1 MSTVR
6 YNNVRDE
13 NGIYQRY
20 GRTPKPGKG
29 KRRAVRGSHREGMD
43 LAIREW
49 MAVAVR
55 HPGSY
60 PGLAT
65 WFTVG
70 VGLGVAA
77 SNAVRSQW

>member
-1 MSTVR
+1 MTKMEFLLKTCEKAEKGR
-6 YNNVRDE
+6 GRL
-13 NGIYQRY
+13 G
-20 GRTPKPGKG
+20 GRTY
-29 KRRAVRGSHREGMD
+29 RETLHLAGMD
-43 LAIREW
+43 QAVREW